1 MATLSLQPVSP
12 CSVWKSSTE
21 RGPVP
26 KPFSAFFFNQPVHHS
41 LTPASWSRPGP
52 IKSRGRAPVLMSLQ
66 MEETAAMAN
75 QAPPEPEITSVV
87 DITIPPES
95 LAGFEADYESVS
107 ATWPADLA
115 TSTDDAVIE
124 QFVSSAHSL
133 ARRWLPQEVISQLE
147 SFIYDPNAPPA
158 LVIRGLPIDKELP
171 PTGPDCYLKKA
182 GKCVSETWLVGI
194 GRIVGQVF
202 TFNFLRG
209 SRTGMGL
216 LVREIYTTA
225 EKVEQVSVLFFFP
238 FSPCKVCLGGF
249 LTFLLLQFW
258 QISAEGSRE
267 LLDMHVDFFQVSPEV
282 FPNVIG
288 FIGVR
293 GDRDK
298 EGKTL
303 LTDNRKLYRM
313 VDSADIQ
320 VLRSQRITWGG
331 GGSRGFSAYVIE
343 GSDSNPKFN
352 IFEENLLSMGGF
364 DKVVQGSPEAVA
376 AYKRV
381 KAIAASLMEGVWL
394 GSGDV
399 LLLNQKKASHGRSPY
414 AAKYD
419 GHDRWLQRAYINSGG
434 FWESGM
440 VQWPGRTV
448 TLSV

>member
-1 MATLSLQPVSP
+1 MAILSLQPVSP
-12 CSVWKSSTE
+12 CSFWKSSTE

-26 KPFSAFFFNQPVHHS
+26 KPLSAFFFNQPVHHS
-41 LTPASWSRPGP
+41 LTSASWSGA

-66 MEETAAMAN
+66 MEEAAAATA
-75 QAPPEPEITSVV
+75 EVGVSSVV
-87 DITIPPES
+87 DIAIPPES

-115 TSTDDAVIE
+115 TSTNDAVIE

-147 SFIYDPNAPPA
+147 SFMYDPNAPPA

-171 PTGPDCYLKKA
+171 PTEPDCHLKKA

-225 EKVEQVSVLFFFP
+225 EKVEQ
-238 FSPCKVCLGGF
+238 
-249 LTFLLLQFW
+249 
-258 QISAEGSRE
+258 ISAEGSRE

-288 FIGVR
+288 FIGLR
-293 GDRDK
+293 GDCDK

-331 GGSRGFSAYVIE
+331 GSRGFSAYVIE
-343 GSDSNPKFN
+343 GSESNPKFN

-399 LLLNQKKASHGRSPY
+399 LLVNQKKASHGRSPY

-440 VQWPGRTV
+440 VQWPARTV
-448 TLSV
+448 TS